1 MKVYTKTGDR
11 GTTSLIGGERVAKTH
26 PRIEAYG
33 TIDELMAFTALLKDS
48 LPETDQSVPYREALI
63 TILDHLM
70 RIASHLAA
78 EDDSIKYLPVF
89 DTRAVEFL
97 EKEIDRMQATLPE
110 IRYFTLPGGAPVV
123 SLCHV
128 CRTVC
133 RRSERKICVI
143 ADQCA
148 VNENIMEYINRL
160 SDYFYVLG
168 RKLSQEFQ
176 IKEVLWQYNE

>member
-11 GTTSLIGGERVAKTH
+11 GTTSLIGGERVPKIH

-33 TIDELMAFTALLKDS
+33 TIDELMAFTALLKDN
-48 LPETDQSVPYREALI
+48 LPQTNQSVPYRETLT

-78 EDDSIKYLPVF
+78 ETDSIKYLPVF
-89 DTRAVEFL
+89 DVQAVGFL
-97 EKEIDRMQATLPE
+97 EKQIDRMQESLPE
-110 IRYFTLPGGAPVV
+110 IRYFTLPGGDPVI

-133 RRSERKICVI
+133 RRAERRICSLSG
-143 ADQCA
+143 QYA
-148 VNENIMEYINRL
+148 VNECITEYVNRL

-168 RKLSQEFQ
+168 RKLSQEFH
-176 IKEVLWQYNE
+176 IKELLWQYDK

>member
-26 PRIEAYG
+26 TRIEAYG
-33 TIDELMAFTALLKDS
+33 TIDELMAFTDLLKDS
-48 LPETDQSVPYREALI
+48 LPQTDQSVPYREALI
-63 TILDHLM
+63 AILDHLM

-78 EDDSIKYLPVF
+78 ESDSVKYLPVF
-89 DTRAVEFL
+89 DKHAVEFL
-97 EKEIDRMQATLPE
+97 EKEIDQMQASLPE
-110 IRYFTLPGGAPVV
+110 IRYFTLPGGDSVV

-133 RRSERKICVI
+133 RRSERRICVLTE
-143 ADQCA
+143 QYA
-148 VNENIMEYINRL
+148 VNESVTEYMNRL

-168 RKLSQEFQ
+168 RKLSQEFHV
-176 IKEVLWQYNE
+176 KEVLWQYNE

>member
-1 MKVYTKTGDR
+1 MYTKTGDR

-89 DTRAVEFL
+89 DKRAIEFW
-97 EKEIDRMQATLPE
+97 K
-110 IRYFTLPGGAPVV
+110 
-123 SLCHV
+123 
-128 CRTVC
+128 
-133 RRSERKICVI
+133 RRSIGCRPRYLKFDILPFRVELPWFLCVM
-143 ADQCA
+143 C
-148 VNENIMEYINRL
+148 VGPCVGEV
-160 SDYFYVLG
+160 SG
-168 RKLSQEFQ
+168 EF
-176 IKEVLWQYNE
+176 VW